1 MNCGRVRFPDS
12 MEQCPPRKWM
22 NARFPKILGAHRA
35 RKNPILQS
43 PRSWTPLLPLE
54 ISVVSNLCESVC
66 NIDREGGREG
76 GDWRKLGNDRLK
88 GVFAVVELD
97 PGVEF

>member
-1 MNCGRVRFPDS
+1 MRER
-12 MEQCPPRKWM
+12 
-22 NARFPKILGAHRA
+22 I
-35 RKNPILQS
+35 QS
-43 PRSWTPLLPLE
+43 SNPRSWTPLLPLE

>member
-1 MNCGRVRFPDS
+1 MLDSPRFWGPIVR
-12 MEQCPPRKWM
+12 ER
-22 NARFPKILGAHRA
+22 I
-35 RKNPILQS
+35 QS
-43 PRSWTPLLPLE
+43 SNPRSWTPLLPLE